1 MKFTIELIMTKM
13 RENLNIL
20 LILTTSQF
28 FCVYDRIDKT
38 YFKGNYLLKI

>member
-1 MKFTIELIMTKM
+1 MKFAIELIMTKM

-20 LILTTSQF
+20 LILPTSQF
-28 FCVYDRIDKT
+28 FCVYDKIDKT